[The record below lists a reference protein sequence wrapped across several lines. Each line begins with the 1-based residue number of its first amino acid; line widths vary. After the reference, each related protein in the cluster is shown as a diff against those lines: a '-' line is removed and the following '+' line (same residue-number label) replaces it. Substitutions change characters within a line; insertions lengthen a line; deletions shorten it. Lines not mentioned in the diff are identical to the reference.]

1 MSVKHQG
8 TYDLIE
14 LPTPQTYTPGS
25 GIVSTRRTRMLKTS
39 VPAFTAA
46 LASMGY
52 GWEVS
57 PDENTPFAVVTT
69 IDAPELTTTWTLDGN
84 DVELPI
90 WQLAKVRAMFELI
103 PDLKTRAKIRHDI
116 EALVRGEYTEDE
128 RKTVESIKAE
138 VTAAAVGNPQGPGI
152 EPALPDVQGQIDDI
166 VDGLIASLV
175 DGVEAFPTSAYVLRK
190 TSIYPPATNVSPGFA
205 KSNELFSFNAL
216 VTEEPTIPLN
226 LAGILTEIKGYWQKK
241 TPQASQS
248 TDGRWTYTVEYWWA
262 ANYDPFL
269 YPVNE

>member
-1 MSVKHQG
+1 MIAHQG
-8 TYDLIE
+8 VYDLIE

-25 GIVSTRRTRMLKTS
+25 GIVSTRRTRMLKTT
-39 VPAFTAA
+39 VPAFTAG
-46 LASMGY
+46 LAAAGY

-69 IDAPELTTTWTLDGN
+69 IESPELTTTWMLDGN
-84 DVELPI
+84 DVEQQL
-90 WQLAKVRAMFELI
+90 WQLPKVRAMFELI

-116 EALVRGEYTEDE
+116 EALVRGEYAGDE
-128 RKTVESIKAE
+128 RKTVESIKAD
-138 VTAAAVGNPQGPGI
+138 VTAAAIGNPQGPGI
-152 EPALPDVQGQIDDI
+152 EPALPDIQGQINDI

-175 DGVEAFPTSAYVLRK
+175 DGVEAFSTSSYVLRK
-190 TSIYPPATNVSPGFA
+190 TSIYPPTTNASPGFA

-216 VTEEPTIPLN
+216 VAEEPTIPLN
-226 LAGILTEIKGYWQKK
+226 LAGILSEIKGYWQKR

-269 YPVNE
+269 YQANE

>member
-25 GIVSTRRTRMLKTS
+25 GIVSTRRTRMLKAT

-52 GWEVS
+52 GWEVT

-84 DVELPI
+84 DLEKSI
-90 WQLAKVRAMFELI
+90 WQLPKARAMFELI

-116 EALVRGEYTEDE
+116 EAFIRGEYTTSEA
-128 RKTVESIKAE
+128 KTVASIKAE
-138 VTAAAVGNPQGPGI
+138 VTAAAIGNAQGPGI
-152 EPALPDVQGQIDDI
+152 KAVLPDVKGQINDI

-175 DGVEAFPTSAYVLRK
+175 NGVEAFPISTYVLRK
-190 TSIYPPATNVSPGFA
+190 TSIYPPNTNISPAFSKA
-205 KSNELFSFNAL
+205 NELFSFTAL

-248 TDGRWTYTVEYWWA
+248 TDGRWTYTGEYWWA
-262 ANYDPFL
+262 DDYDPFL